1 MEKSTQPYTD
11 LISEI
16 KILVSTARR
25 YVAHNANQELLKTYW
40 NVGKLIIERE
50 RNDNINEKS
59 SRALLVELSKA
70 LTFDIGTGFSRA
82 NLFYMRLFFLNNS
95 IGQTVSDQLTWSHW
109 IELLKLDDF
118 SERNFYEKQCI
129 SENWSVFG

>member
-40 NVGKLIIERE
+40 NVVKLIIERE

-82 NLFYMRLFFLNNS
+82 NLFYVRLFFLNLFDLLHCVCQKNCLILLLVKDCS
-95 IGQTVSDQLTWSHW
+95 VSQRAQDIQVME
-109 IELLKLDDF
+109 I
-118 SERNFYEKQCI
+118 R
-129 SENWSVFG
+129 